1 MPNYNW
7 GIVGLGRIATTFA
20 NFFPRTDQTL
30 YAAAARD
37 LTRAQTFAAEH
48 DIPHAYG
55 SYAEMFADP
64 NVDVVY
70 IATPHP
76 FHYAQIKAA
85 LLAGKHVLAEK
96 SITMTSTQLDEL
108 VTLAASKQLILME
121 AQTIYHMPLY
131 PALQE
136 FAATNQLGQLK
147 TIQVTFGSNVPF
159 APDDRL
165 LNPNLGGGA
174 LLDIGVYALSFA
186 RRFVASDLELVATQ
200 MTETSTGVDGQ
211 SSFLLRTADGV
222 QITVAL
228 NLQAKMPKQGL
239 VAYTN
244 GFFTVDQYPRADV
257 ATFTT
262 PALTSSTIT
271 AGDRTT
277 ALANEVRDMAAA
289 ITSGANP
296 TLAWTQNVMTIMT
309 AAREQWQFKF
319 PNE

>member
-1 MPNYNW
+1 MTKYNW
-7 GIVGLGRIATTFA
+7 GIIGLGRIASTFA
-20 NFFPRTDQTL
+20 QFFPNEDQTL
-30 YAAAARD
+30 YGAAARD
-37 LTRAQTFAAEH
+37 LNRATTFAQTH
-48 DIPHAYG
+48 NIPHAYG
-55 SYAEMFADP
+55 SYADLYNDP
-64 NVDVVY
+64 NIDVVY

-76 FHYAQIKAA
+76 FHYQQIKDA

-96 SITMTSTQLDEL
+96 SITLNSTELEEL
-108 VTLAASKQLILME
+108 VALAASKHLILME

-131 PALQE
+131 GTLLE
-136 FAATNQLGQLK
+136 FAHDHDLGALK
-147 TIQVTFGSNVPF
+147 TIQVTFGSSVPF

-165 LNPNLGGGA
+165 LNANLGGGA

-186 RRFVASDLELVATQ
+186 RRFTKAPLELVATQ

-244 GFFTVDQYPRADV
+244 GFFTVDQYPRADA

-262 PALTSSTIT
+262 PDLTASMIT

-277 ALANEVRDMAAA
+277 ALANEVRDFAQA
-289 ITSGANP
+289 IQTGQNP
-296 TLAWTQNVMTIMT
+296 TLAWTENVMDIMT
-309 AAREQWQFKF
+309 QAREKWHFKF